1 MSLMT
6 RKHRETA
13 IVMAAGLIVIVA
25 LNVMML
31 FYHYDLWTNP
41 RVGFWTAFW
50 NKFEVSGFDSYTYII
65 ISKWRPLYALSRHP
79 LLAAMVWPLSELNMW
94 LRDVTGINCAIHTDA
109 KIPLFF

>member
-31 FYHYDLWTNP
+31 FYHYDL
-41 RVGFWTAFW
+41 
-50 NKFEVSGFDSYTYII
+50 
-65 ISKWRPLYALSRHP
+65 
-79 LLAAMVWPLSELNMW
+79 
-94 LRDVTGINCAIHTDA
+94 
-109 KIPLFF
+109 

>member
-41 RVGFWTAFW
+41 KVGFWTAFW

-65 ISKWRPLYALSRHP
+65 ISKWRPSMPCRAIRSLRPWCGRCLS
-79 LLAAMVWPLSELNMW
+79 
-94 LRDVTGINCAIHTDA
+94 
-109 KIPLFF
+109 